1 MEKIRELVENKISPL
16 ASRLAGSKFITCLMS
31 GFSSI
36 LGLILIGS
44 IASLITG
51 FQYFGV
57 AEFLEQT

>member
-1 MEKIRELVENKISPL
+1 MSKIKDIVENKISPI
-16 ASRLAGSKFITCLMS
+16 ASKLAGSQFISCLMS
-31 GFSSI
+31 GFSAI

-57 AEFLEQT
+57 ADFL